1 MVIGSGS
8 LESCKI
14 ALKIMQTIQ
23 QTKTFE
29 VGQIAYCNGGCTMQ
43 LPTFYKVVRRTD
55 KTVWLQE
62 IANQLIEHDGY
73 GQKGRKIPVDI
84 PRGGVFN
91 KRVKNWKDAKYGGG
105 KDQEFAYIKYW
116 GIVEPWDG
124 TAKYYDSMD

>member
-1 MVIGSGS
+1 MT
-8 LESCKI
+8 
-14 ALKIMQTIQ
+14 QTITQ
-23 QTKTFE
+23 PTRFE
-29 VGQIAYCNGGCTMQ
+29 VGQIAYCDGGCTMS
-43 LPTFYKVVRRTD
+43 LPTFYKVTRRTD

-62 IANQLIEHDGY
+62 IADQLIEHDGF

-91 KRVKNWKDAKYGGG
+91 KRVKNWKDAKYDGG